1 MGLLPDGLK
10 QKTKDF
16 IQERITDA
24 GALRAFAAERRIRR
38 SGPIRVG
45 FLCQFIPAWAK
56 METLYRLMQADERFE
71 PYLICVPSNI
81 QNCRLTAPE
90 SMLNDTYQY
99 FLDRGYA
106 EARNALIGPE
116 QWLDLREL
124 GLSYVFY
131 TRPYNTFMPEP
142 YTSSAVS
149 KFSRVCMLMY
159 SMNFAVEDCGIALN
173 RQFMSRVYFYFA
185 ETDYARQLHIRQNRL
200 AHRLGLQKT
209 LCVGLPALDT
219 LAAAKEQA
227 SSSWDFSKNGF
238 RVMWTPR
245 WTTDPTA
252 GGSNFFTYG
261 AHMLRL
267 AREHPDIDFLLRPHP
282 LMFSHFI
289 ETGEMTA
296 QEAESYQA
304 ECASMTNVALDKQSQ
319 YDATLWGT
327 DVLISD
333 ISGIVPEFL
342 FTGKP
347 VIFCATNMQLELLE
361 PMKKLLTG
369 CYTVHDS
376 QELTQRL
383 LDLQAGNDP
392 LRQQRLQAV
401 REVFGEGSPSRK
413 ILELLAQDRK
423 A

>member
-1 MGLLPDGLK
+1 MGAFADSLK
-10 QKTKDF
+10 KKTKEF
-16 IQERITDA
+16 IHDRITDA
-24 GALRAFAAERRIRR
+24 AAVRAFAAERRIRR

-56 METLYRLMQADERFE
+56 METLYRLMLDDERFE
-71 PYLICVPSNI
+71 PYLICIPSNI
-81 QNCRLTAPE
+81 QGCRLTEPE
-90 SMLNDTYQY
+90 SLHNDTYQY
-99 FLDRGYA
+99 FLEQGYPD
-106 EARNALIGPE
+106 ARNALTGPE

-200 AHRLGLQKT
+200 AHILGLQKT

-219 LAAAKEQA
+219 LAGAKDRR
-227 SSSWDFSKNGF
+227 SPSWDFSKNSF

-245 WTTDPTA
+245 WTTDPA
-252 GGSNFFTYG
+252 SGGSNFFTYCQTI
-261 AHMLRL
+261 LTL
-267 AREHPDIDFLLRPHP
+267 AKTHTDIDFLLRPHP
-282 LMFSHFI
+282 LMFRHFI
-289 ETGEMTA
+289 ETGEMTP
-296 QEAESYQA
+296 QEAADYQS
-304 ECASMTNVALDKQSQ
+304 ECAALPNVALDRESQ

-333 ISGIVPEFL
+333 ISGIVSEFL

-347 VIFCATNMQLELLE
+347 VIFCDTHMQLTLLE

-369 CYTVHDS
+369 CYTVRNAN
-376 QELTQRL
+376 ELTARL
-383 LDLQAGNDP
+383 LELQAGHDP
-392 LRQQRLQAV
+392 LREQRLQAV

-413 ILELLAQDRK
+413 ILELLAQDHKR
-423 A
+423 

>member
-1 MGLLPDGLK
+1 MGAGSV
-10 QKTKDF
+10 KTKF
-16 IQERITDA
+16 KNYIQDRITDA
-24 GALRAFAAERRIRR
+24 GALRAFTAERSIRR
-38 SGPIRVG
+38 GGPIRVA

-56 METLYRLMQADERFE
+56 METLYRLMQTDPRFE

-81 QNCRLTAPE
+81 QNCRLTDPE
-90 SMLNDTYQY
+90 CLHNDTHQY
-99 FLDRGYA
+99 FLDRGYT
-106 EARNALIGPE
+106 EAVNALTGPE
-116 QWLDLREL
+116 QWLDLRALE
-124 GLSYVFY
+124 LSYVFY

-185 ETDYARQLHIRQNRL
+185 ETEYARQLHIRQNRL
-200 AHRLGLQKT
+200 THLLGLQKT

-219 LAAAKEQA
+219 LSAAKEQS
-227 SSSWDFSKNGF
+227 SSSWAFSKNSF

-245 WTTDPTA
+245 WTTDPAA

-261 AHMLRL
+261 TYMLQL
-267 AREHPDIDFLLRPHP
+267 AQKHPDIDFLLRPHP
-282 LMFSHFI
+282 LMFQHFI

-296 QEAESYQA
+296 REAADYQA
-304 ECASMTNVALDKQSQ
+304 ACEATDNMALDKQSQ

-347 VIFCATNMQLELLE
+347 VIFCCTNMELALLA
-361 PMKKLLTG
+361 PMKKLLSG
-369 CYTVHDS
+369 CYTVHNAN
-376 QELTQRL
+376 ELTQRL
-383 LDLQAGNDP
+383 LELKNGHDP
-392 LRQQRLQAV
+392 LREQRLQAV
-401 REVFGEGSPSRK
+401 REVFGEGSPSQK

-423 A
+423 V